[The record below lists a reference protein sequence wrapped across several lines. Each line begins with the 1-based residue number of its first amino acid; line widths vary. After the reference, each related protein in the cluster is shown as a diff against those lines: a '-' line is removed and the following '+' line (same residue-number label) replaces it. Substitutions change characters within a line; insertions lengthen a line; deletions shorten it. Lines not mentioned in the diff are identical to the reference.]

1 MTKPTNIEI
10 FPVAK
15 RLKQVTEGT
24 NMAMRYAVRK
34 LRKEL
39 GLETYNNVVDL
50 DTKREENLMKILG
63 N

>member
-1 MTKPTNIEI
+1 MTKPTNIEM

-24 NMAMRYAVRK
+24 NMATRYATRK

-39 GLETYNNVVDL
+39 GLETHDNVVDL
-50 DTKREENLMKILG
+50 AAKREENLMETLG